1 MTHYHFY
8 NFVPGKLDP
17 EKGECIMFDI
27 ETTGLSRDSD
37 IVQLSAFDG
46 ITEFNVYIRPN
57 QPISKYA
64 TAISG
69 ITFSFEKNTVYY
81 NGREVESTDLRLG
94 LLKFFEHLQSHANP
108 ILVGHNIMSYDIP
121 VLCHKLHECSMLSE
135 FIQCVYGCADT
146 LKLAHKL
153 YKKEDVGN
161 YKQSNLVNILLG
173 KSYAA
178 HNSLEDVKILHELF
192 TKKLTCHS
200 EDLFPFHIHILQKSF
215 KTMVEKKAMSV
226 ATSRKIAGSGLGFRH
241 IMLAHKRDELS
252 GVKTL
257 LGEHGMKGKVVSKMI
272 EYLKAHEE

>member
-1 MTHYHFY
+1 M
-8 NFVPGKLDP
+8 
-17 EKGECIMFDI
+17 
-27 ETTGLSRDSD
+27 
-37 IVQLSAFDG
+37 
-46 ITEFNVYIRPN
+46 
-57 QPISKYA
+57 
-64 TAISG
+64 
-69 ITFSFEKNTVYY
+69 
-81 NGREVESTDLRLG
+81 
-94 LLKFFEHLQSHANP
+94 
-108 ILVGHNIMSYDIP
+108 
-121 VLCHKLHECSMLSE
+121 
-135 FIQCVYGCADT
+135 
-146 LKLAHKL
+146 
-153 YKKEDVGN
+153 
-161 YKQSNLVNILLG
+161 LG